1 MTFIIIL
8 AVGIFV
14 FYLFNNDRKDVKINV
29 LQRGGMKNIYK
40 NFVNYIDLANS
51 GHFAHEFSSEK
62 TKFELAK
69 DNGEL
74 LEYRFPIYSFN
85 GSLVGHY
92 YIGLQHTFGTFA
104 HCYCINT
111 RGKKIEGYI
120 RELHNGRNTSASR
133 DRSIEDYIS
142 IFSSLIMQMESIPN
156 FQDKFYD
163 YV

>member
-1 MTFIIIL
+1 M
-8 AVGIFV
+8 VNMCV
-14 FYLFNNDRKDVKINV
+14 FSNDRKDVKINV

-51 GHFAHEFSSEK
+51 GHFAHEYSSEK
-62 TKFELAK
+62 TKFELVK
-69 DNGEL
+69 DNGEF

-92 YIGLQHTFGTFA
+92 YIGLHHTFGTFA
-104 HCYCINT
+104 HCYCINA
-111 RGKKIEGYI
+111 RGKKIEGYM
-120 RELHNGRNTSASR
+120 RELHSGRSTSASR